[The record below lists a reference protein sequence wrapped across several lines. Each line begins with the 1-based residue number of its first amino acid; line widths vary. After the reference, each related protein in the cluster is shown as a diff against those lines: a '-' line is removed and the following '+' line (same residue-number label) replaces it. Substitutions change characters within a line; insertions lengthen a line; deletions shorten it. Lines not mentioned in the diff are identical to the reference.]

1 MPICQTIQQSRS
13 ILFIGTWL
21 RKTCDWDTF
30 NKKSLRK
37 LRVIVGLTK
46 RRECYLKNSTLFSFA
61 EVEADKKLAEKKQS
75 AVNLKIAVV
84 GGGDES
90 PGGWD
95 RDRNFSANPAE
106 IIRRSPMDRSDPSRP
121 RTTAQ
126 DRLRRDESGQLLKSR
141 LGDKDGPPPDP
152 AYRFALLA
160 SLSKAF
166 QMK

>member
-1 MPICQTIQQSRS
+1 MDEKSSREAAIS
-13 ILFIGTWL
+13 AKIAAI
-21 RKTCDWDTF
+21 RAA
-30 NKKSLRK
+30 NEE
-37 LRVIVGLTK
+37 RV
-46 RRECYLKNSTLFSFA
+46 RRHA

-106 IIRRSPMDRSDPSRP
+106 IIRRSPMDRSDPSRN

-152 AYRFALLA
+152 AYRFA
-160 SLSKAF
+160 
-166 QMK
+166 

>member
-1 MPICQTIQQSRS
+1 MDEKSSREAAIS
-13 ILFIGTWL
+13 A
-21 RKTCDWDTF
+21 KTAAIRAA
-30 NKKSLRK
+30 NEE
-37 LRVIVGLTK
+37 RV
-46 RRECYLKNSTLFSFA
+46 RRHA

-160 SLSKAF
+160 SLSKASP
-166 QMK
+166 MK